1 MINLQANIT
10 VNVIGV
16 ALMIILLLGTRAKPG
31 KLLFDQKIFFFM
43 TIFTI
48 HQCICETVAFCID
61 GKLFPGAHT
70 LAVILNMLLFI
81 VNILFA
87 FLWTAYVDYKLFED
101 RNRIRKIYPIV
112 SIPALV
118 ICAMS
123 LCNLFTDVF
132 FTVSA
137 DNIYIRT
144 GLVWLPY
151 AVTYLY
157 LIYTVVLLYRYRKKV
172 EKYLF
177 LPIISF
183 LIPIFIGSLLQFF
196 IYGLSLVWVSVAVA
210 LVSVYINIQN
220 EEASIDSLTGLYNR
234 QYLNRYLVRI
244 CSGAPFSEKRL
255 LVGIMLDIDSFK
267 RLNDTYGH
275 LAGDQVLR
283 EVGPVLRNA
292 SSPFGIATRYAGDE
306 FVILVFLDN
315 IEQINVLTD
324 NIQER
329 IRQLN
334 KTSNRPFEISLSMGE
349 AIFHPGQDTIDTFL
363 NRMDQCMYRNKKR
376 AAAVKRRPVFPDS

>member
-31 KLLFDQKIFFFM
+31 KLLFDQKIFFCM
-43 TIFTI
+43 IIFTI
-48 HQCICETVAFCID
+48 HQCICETVTFCID

-101 RNRIRKIYPIV
+101 RNRIRKYYPIIF
-112 SIPALV
+112 IPALTISV
-118 ICAMS
+118 MA

-137 DNIYIRT
+137 DNVYSRT

-157 LIYTVVLLYRYRKKV
+157 LIYTVVLLYRSRKKV

-196 IYGLSLVWVSVAVA
+196 MYGLSLVWVSVAVA
-210 LVSVYINIQN
+210 LISVYINIQN
-220 EEASIDSLTGLYNR
+220 EEASIDGLTGLYNR

-244 CSGAPFSEKRL
+244 CSGAPLSEKKL

-283 EVGPVLRNA
+283 DVGPLLRNA
-292 SSPFGIATRYAGDE
+292 SSPFGIAARYAGDE

-315 IEQINVLTD
+315 IEQTSVLMD
-324 NIQER
+324 DIRKR
-329 IRQLN
+329 IRHFN
-334 KTSNRPFEISLSMGE
+334 KTSNSGRDRIPSIPS
-349 AIFHPGQDTIDTFL
+349 
-363 NRMDQCMYRNKKR
+363 
-376 AAAVKRRPVFPDS
+376 